1 MSHTLSPDQIRTHIQ
16 NRNLHPT
23 MSISM
28 TEAASQAAHALRTEK
43 REYRDLYLRV
53 YIDGKGCDGFYYGV
67 TFDGKTPG
75 DFVFRAEA
83 IELIVDPKSLY
94 FLYGSTIDW
103 ISDDRGTG
111 FMVNNPNHERYR
123 GKFYKKKA
131 WTEAL
136 EPS

>member
-1 MSHTLSPDQIRTHIQ
+1 
-16 NRNLHPT
+16 

-28 TEAASQAAHALRTEK
+28 TEAASQAAHTLKIEQ
-43 REYRDLYLRV
+43 REYRDLCLRV

-67 TFDGKTPG
+67 TFDAKTPG
-75 DFVFRAEA
+75 DFVFHAEA

-103 ISDDRGTG
+103 VSDDRGTG
-111 FMVNNPNHERYR
+111 FIVNNPNHERYR